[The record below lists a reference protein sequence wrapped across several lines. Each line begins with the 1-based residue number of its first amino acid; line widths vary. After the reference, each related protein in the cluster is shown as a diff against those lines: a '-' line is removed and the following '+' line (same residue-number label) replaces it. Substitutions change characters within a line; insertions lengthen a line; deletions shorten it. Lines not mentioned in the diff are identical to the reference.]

1 MGHGEGQPPLFL
13 VPASIF
19 FGPCNTEVLLP
30 HILQDPRFKLPIHQV
45 PETSLHLRE
54 ALTAAYHS
62 TFLVP

>member
-1 MGHGEGQPPLFL
+1 MGHGEEQPPLFL

-19 FGPCNTEVLLP
+19 FCPCNTEVLLP

-54 ALTAAYHS
+54 ALTVAYHS